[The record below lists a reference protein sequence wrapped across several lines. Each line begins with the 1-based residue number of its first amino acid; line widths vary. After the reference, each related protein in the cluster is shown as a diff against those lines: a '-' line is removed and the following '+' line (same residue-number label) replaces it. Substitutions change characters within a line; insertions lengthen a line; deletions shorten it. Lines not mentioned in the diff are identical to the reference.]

1 MKIQAAVSR
10 DSNRPPELETLDIE
24 EPRAGEILVRI
35 VATGICHTDIN
46 VHERD
51 RSPKPIVLGHE
62 GAGIVERVGSQV
74 TRLAPGDPVI
84 LSSNFCGECP
94 SCRQNAHSYCYELM
108 PRNFGG
114 RRPDGSTPLRQN
126 ATPINAR
133 FFGQSSFAT
142 YALADERSAVKAPA
156 DLPLEIMGPLACGV
170 MTGAGAVI
178 NSLQVRPGQS
188 IAIFGTG
195 AVGLSAVMAAKIVG
209 ATRII
214 AVDVVPA
221 RLALAMELGATD
233 VIDVSAGNAP
243 AANGPAANVS
253 AANASTGN
261 ASTGNAAQAI
271 KNLTGHGVNFTF
283 NTTRAP
289 AIFAQAMESLAPRG
303 VAGFVGAPFAPWT
316 PDMFQILSGGRT
328 LRGIIGGDSSPGSF
342 IPLLIEY
349 YRQGRLPFDRLIR
362 FYPFQEIAQAFADC
376 EHGTTVKAVLR
387 M

>member
-1 MKIQAAVSR
+1 VKIQAAVSR
-10 DSNRPPELETLDIE
+10 DATRPPDLETLDIE
-24 EPRAGEILVRI
+24 EPRPGEILVRM
-35 VATGICHTDIN
+35 VATGICHTDIS

-62 GAGIVERVGSQV
+62 GAGIVERVGSGV
-74 TRLAPGDPVI
+74 SRLVPGDPVI
-84 LSSNFCGECP
+84 LSSNSCGECP
-94 SCRQNAHSYCYELM
+94 SCRQNAHSYCYEVM

-114 RRPDGSTPLRQN
+114 RRPDGSTPL
-126 ATPINAR
+126 AKDGAPINAR

-142 YALADERSAVKAPA
+142 YALADERSAVKAPL

-221 RLALAMELGATD
+221 RLELARELGATD
-233 VIDVSAGNAP
+233 SIDASAGD
-243 AANGPAANVS
+243 
-253 AANASTGN
+253 
-261 ASTGNAAQAI
+261 AAQLI
-271 KNLTGHGVNFTF
+271 KDRTCYGVDFTF

-289 AIFAQAMESLAPRG
+289 AVFTQALESLAPRG
-303 VAGFVGAPFAPWT
+303 VAGFVGAPFEPWT
-316 PDMFQILSGGRT
+316 PDMFQILGGGRT
-328 LRGIIGGDSSPGSF
+328 LRGIIGGDSSPGLF